1 MPKVEDVTTNYQ
13 RRLIDQFEGLSPAHL
28 IESEKNSVVKLALS
42 VLSEKYQV
50 GEKMD
55 NVKQVRNYFQLKLS
69 ERKNEVFSAL
79 FLTNKH
85 TIIAYEELFQGT
97 IDGASVHI
105 RVVAQKS
112 LELNSAAVIFAHNH
126 PAGDP
131 TPSDSD
137 DRVTQKLK
145 EALGLFDIRV
155 LDHIVVGTAGTISMA
170 ELGMV

>member
-1 MPKVEDVTTNYQ
+1 MTKVEDVIPAYQ
-13 RRLIDQFEGLSPAHL
+13 LRIVNQFEGLTPAHL
-28 IESEKNSVVKLALS
+28 IESEKDSVVKLALS
-42 VLSEKYQV
+42 VLREKHQV

-126 PAGDP
+126 PSGDP
-131 TPSDSD
+131 NPSESD
-137 DRVTQKLK
+137 NRITLKLK
-145 EALGLFDIRV
+145 ESLGLFDIRV
-155 LDHIVVGTAGTISMA
+155 LDHIVVGTSGTISLA
-170 ELGMV
+170 ERGLL

>member
-1 MPKVEDVTTNYQ
+1 MPKVENVTTNYQ
-13 RRLIDQFEGLSPAHL
+13 GRLVDQFEGLTPAHL

-42 VLSEKYQV
+42 VLREKHQV

-55 NVKQVRNYFQLKLS
+55 SVKQVKDYFQLKLS

-126 PAGDP
+126 PSGDP
-131 TPSDSD
+131 NPSESD
-137 DRVTQKLK
+137 NRITQKLK
-145 EALGLFDIRV
+145 EYLGIFDIRV
-155 LDHIVVGTAGTISMA
+155 LDHIVVGALGTVSLA
-170 ELGMV
+170 ERGLL